1 MLTLQGLTNR
11 EVETSRAQHGFNELS
26 EAKKPSLLAQ
36 VWDVI
41 KEPMLLLLVAAGLIS
56 FLIADLLEAGML
68 FGMVLIVIAISVYQ
82 TGRTEKALATLR
94 GLSAPSAHVIRNGE
108 IILIPSREVVVGD
121 ILVLE
126 AGDRVAADAYVL
138 ESHQLAADE
147 SLLTGESLPVLKSR
161 EQGVFAGTLIT
172 SGSGLAEVTLIGE
185 KTSFGS
191 IGAHLKDIET
201 GKTPLQ
207 QEISNLVKLL
217 ASFAF
222 IAVGLVTFLY
232 YLTREDLAGGLLVGI
247 AAAMSMIPEEFPVV
261 LTVFMAMGAWRLA
274 QSAVI
279 SRKPMVIETLGAATT
294 VCVDKT
300 GTLTLNQMTVTELT
314 NQQGSVVTADT
325 NEFES
330 IVSVLARACAPN
342 ATDPMDKAI
351 LTLTTAP
358 ENIER
363 HIPIEDTLLVMGN
376 VFTLNTVT
384 SQVAI
389 KGAPELVMEMCG
401 LDAKE
406 REVHE
411 RYLET
416 AANRGMRVLAV
427 AMGEIAPHET
437 DLRKGTYTFIGMASF
452 SDPVR
457 EGVIEAIK
465 DCDSAG
471 IKVIMI
477 TGDHPNTARF
487 IATSIGIPA
496 VNILT
501 GKDIDE
507 IHQHELAEKAA
518 HTRVFAR
525 MLPHHK
531 LRLVQA
537 LKANDE
543 IVAMTGDGVNDA
555 PALKASDIG
564 IAMGKRGT
572 EVAREAASLV
582 LADDD
587 FATIVRGIRQGRGI
601 YANLRK
607 AMVYIL
613 AIHVPLLGLAL
624 TPVLNSAWPLLLFPI
639 QIAFIELII
648 DPACSVVFE
657 SEQFDPNAMKQPPR
671 KRFERILNKRTVIT
685 AFFQGAS
692 VLLALLILYFTL
704 LSSGARDESI
714 KSIVFSA
721 LVFSNLMLILVNRSW
736 VLSIVETF
744 KQRKNPTIKWIFS
757 IAIISLVTFIQVPLT
772 REIFG
777 FGVMTAQQWAISL
790 AFGTLPLLWFEIYKL
805 FNKKK

>member
-1 MLTLQGLTNR
+1 MLNLQGLSTS
-11 EVETSRAQHGFNELS
+11 EVEVSRTLHGVNELT
-26 EAKKPSLLAQ
+26 EQKKSTFIAQ
-36 VWDVI
+36 IWDVI

-94 GLSAPSAHVIRNGE
+94 DLSAPSANVIRNGE
-108 IILIPSREVVVGD
+108 IVLVPSREVVVGD
-121 ILVLE
+121 LLVLQ
-126 AGDRVAADAYVL
+126 AGDRVAADGYLV
-138 ESHQLAADE
+138 ESHQLNADE
-147 SLLTGESLPVLKSR
+147 SLLTGESLPVSKST

-172 SGSGLAEVTLIGE
+172 SGSGLAEVTLIGD

-191 IGAHLKDIET
+191 IGAHLRDIESV
-201 GKTPLQ
+201 KTPLQ
-207 QEISNLVKLL
+207 QEISALVKLL

-222 IAVGLVTFLY
+222 VAVGLVTFLY
-232 YLTREDLAGGLLVGI
+232 YLTRADLAGGLLVGI

-261 LTVFMAMGAWRLA
+261 LSVFMAMGAWRLA

-300 GTLTLNQMTVTELT
+300 GTLTINHMSVTEII
-314 NQQGSVVTADT
+314 NSEGSLVETASSEYQD
-325 NEFES
+325 
-330 IVSVLARACAPN
+330 ILHVLAQACAPN
-342 ATDPMDKAI
+342 ATDPMDRAI
-351 LTLTTAP
+351 LELTRP
-358 ENIER
+358 SENILR

-376 VFTLNTVT
+376 IYPNERVV
-384 SQVAI
+384 I

-401 LDAKE
+401 LDENA
-406 REVHE
+406 RRVHE
-411 RYLET
+411 SNLEA

-427 AMGEIAPHET
+427 ATGTIESAET
-437 DLRKGTYTFIGMASF
+437 DLRKGKYTFVAMASF

-457 EGVIEAIK
+457 DGVVEAIN
-465 DCDSAG
+465 DCNTAG
-471 IKVIMI
+471 IKVVMI
-477 TGDHPNTARF
+477 TGDHPNTARW
-487 IATSIGIPA
+487 IANSIGIPA
-496 VNILT
+496 DNILT
-501 GKDIDE
+501 GKDIDD
-507 IHQHELAEKAA
+507 IHQSELAAKAS

-555 PALKASDIG
+555 PALKAADIG

-582 LADDD
+582 IADDD

-624 TPVLNSAWPLLLFPI
+624 TPVLNSAWPILLLPI

-671 KRFERILNKRTVIT
+671 KRFERILNRNTVLK
-685 AFFQGAS
+685 AFMQGVS
-692 VLLALLILYFTL
+692 VLVSLLGLYFWL
-704 LSSGARDESI
+704 LTTTTADASI
-714 KSIVFSA
+714 KSIVFAA
-721 LVFSNLMLILVNRSW
+721 LVFSNLMLILINRSW
-736 VLSIVETF
+736 VLSIWQTLRS
-744 KQRKNPTIKWIFS
+744 RKNPTIKWIFS
-757 IAIISLVTFIQVPLT
+757 IALVLLVGFIQFPLT

-777 FGVMTAQQWAISL
+777 FGVMTSSQWVVSFLVGVI
-790 AFGTLPLLWFEIYKL
+790 PLLWFEGYKKFSL
-805 FNKKK
+805 ARWR

>member
-1 MLTLQGLTNR
+1 MLKLQGLTTR
-11 EVETSRAQHGFNELS
+11 EVETSRQRDGFNELS
-26 EAKKPSLLAQ
+26 ESKKQSLVSQ
-36 VWDVI
+36 IWDIV

-56 FLIADLLEAGML
+56 FFIADLLEAAML

-94 GLSAPSAHVIRNGE
+94 DLSAPSANVIRNGE
-108 IILIPSREVVVGD
+108 ILLIPSREVVVGD
-121 ILVLE
+121 ILVLQ
-126 AGDRVAADAYVL
+126 AGDRVAADGHLL

-147 SLLTGESLPVLKSR
+147 SLLTGESLPVLKTL

-191 IGAHLKDIET
+191 IGAHLRDIEST
-201 GKTPLQ
+201 KTPLQ

-222 IAVGLVTFLY
+222 VAVGVVTFLF
-232 YLTREDLAGGLLVGI
+232 YLTRADLAGGLLVGI
-247 AAAMSMIPEEFPVV
+247 ATAMSMIPEEFPVV
-261 LTVFMAMGAWRLA
+261 LSVFMAMGAWRLA

-300 GTLTLNQMTVTELT
+300 GTLTLNQMKVTEVT
-314 NQQGSVVTADT
+314 NVDGVVIEPGSP
-325 NEFES
+325 EFQT
-330 IVSVLARACAPN
+330 IVNVLADACAPN

-351 LTLTTAP
+351 LELTNPNT
-358 ENIER
+358 NILR

-376 VFTLNTVT
+376 LYADNH
-384 SQVAI
+384 VAI
-389 KGAPELVMEMCG
+389 KGAPEIVMEMCA
-401 LDAKE
+401 LDE
-406 REVHE
+406 NLRRVHE
-411 RYLET
+411 TYLET

-427 AMGEIAPHET
+427 ATGEIASGET
-437 DLRKGTYTFIGMASF
+437 DLRKGTYKFIGMASF

-457 EGVIEAIK
+457 DGVIEAIE
-465 DCDSAG
+465 DCNTAG

-477 TGDHPNTARF
+477 TGDHPNTARW
-487 IATSIGIPA
+487 IANSIGIDTQ
-496 VNILT
+496 NILT
-501 GKDIDE
+501 GKEIDE
-507 IHQHELAEKAA
+507 INQNELAEVASK
-518 HTRVFAR
+518 TRVFAR

-537 LKANDE
+537 LKANNE

-555 PALKASDIG
+555 PALKAADIG

-582 LADDD
+582 IADDD
-587 FATIVRGIRQGRGI
+587 FSTIVRGIRQGRGI

-624 TPVLNSAWPLLLFPI
+624 TPVLNSAWPILLLPI

-657 SEQFDPNAMKQPPR
+657 SEQFDPNGMKQPPR
-671 KRFERILNKRTVIT
+671 KRSEQILNRRTLIT
-685 AFFQGAS
+685 ALLQGAS
-692 VLLALLILYFTL
+692 VLASLLSLYFWL
-704 LSSGARDESI
+704 LTTSVSDESI
-714 KSIVFSA
+714 KSIVFTA
-721 LVFSNLMLILVNRSW
+721 LVFSNLMLILINRSW
-736 VLSIVETF
+736 VLSIWQTL
-744 KQRKNPTIKWIFS
+744 RRRRNPTIKWIFS
-757 IAIISLVTFIQVPLT
+757 IAIILLVSFIQIPLT

-777 FGVMTAQQWAISL
+777 FGIMNFNQWILS
-790 AFGTLPLLWFEIYKL
+790 FVVGVVPLLWFEAYK
-805 FNKKK
+805 KVSR